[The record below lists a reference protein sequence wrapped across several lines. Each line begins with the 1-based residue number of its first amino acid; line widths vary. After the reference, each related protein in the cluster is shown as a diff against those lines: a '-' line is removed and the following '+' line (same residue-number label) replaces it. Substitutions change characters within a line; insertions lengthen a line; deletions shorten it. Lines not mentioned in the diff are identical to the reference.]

1 MLAVTDHKLR
11 TPRRYNTQL
20 SSSNFPHIFR
30 DRKTDHQLSSTSL
43 HSLSADR
50 RDWRSLPKHDGK
62 DHNTTALGMAH
73 GIAGP
78 GALFGWWEG
87 NPQAIVSGR
96 IVATTHFSCHVAQP
110 IDLCSFVVMD
120 G

>member
-1 MLAVTDHKLR
+1 
-11 TPRRYNTQL
+11 
-20 SSSNFPHIFR
+20 
-30 DRKTDHQLSSTSL
+30 
-43 HSLSADR
+43 
-50 RDWRSLPKHDGK
+50 
-62 DHNTTALGMAH
+62 MAH